1 MVNDKT
7 FPTEFGFIN
16 NSDLDRVSRL
26 HRLKSSRLRGSAA
39 RDKFL
44 VGGGEGVGVCAAA
57 ARAPDAAKESEIL
70 RVVRL
75 EPRSPCRESLVISS
89 VHPCTLLV
97 PRVGLELEPII

>member
-7 FPTEFGFIN
+7 FPTEFGSIN

-26 HRLKSSRLRGSAA
+26 HRLKSSRLRGS
-39 RDKFL
+39 DKFL
-44 VGGGEGVGVCAAA
+44 VGGGEGVGVYAAV